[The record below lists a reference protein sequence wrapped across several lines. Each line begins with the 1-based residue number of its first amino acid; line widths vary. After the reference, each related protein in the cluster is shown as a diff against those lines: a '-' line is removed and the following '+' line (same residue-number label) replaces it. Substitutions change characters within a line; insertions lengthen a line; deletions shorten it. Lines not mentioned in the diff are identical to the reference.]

1 MSAKG
6 LGFSYDTMKRRS
18 SVMGTDLALVG
29 VLSGSEGFIF
39 GNDIKIGCKIIISTN
54 VGINVRR

>member
-1 MSAKG
+1 
-6 LGFSYDTMKRRS
+6 
-18 SVMGTDLALVG
+18 MGTDLALVG